1 MPSAISRLPSGKYR
15 VLLRDGRRYIG
26 SRTFKTRSVA
36 EEWARQQD
44 AEIDRIGA
52 GLVRAHHVTVP
63 IRELLDEYL
72 ASVPSAAYLLKS
84 PRAALGAV
92 PYGALTTDAVSSW
105 IAGRSR
111 ETARNTGK
119 RISPDTTRRE
129 LSALGGFLRWCYRV
143 KRLPPHVQHPTRGVE
158 APKPAPGRDR
168 RLSEADQQKMTE
180 ALTDAPRPTQGPKRS
195 GNYRTGTRNPWVL
208 PIMRFAAETGM
219 RRGELCAARWEHV
232 DLDAGTL
239 HLPADIT
246 KTRTARTVPLSPA
259 ALDVL
264 RTLDRTDD
272 PRIFPTSPSAVTQ
285 AWSDARKR
293 AGVQGLRVHDLRH
306 EAASNLF
313 ELGFDT
319 MEVAAVT
326 GHKDLRS
333 LKRYTHIDPAHLAR
347 KIADLKAQQ
356 RPASA
361 AAPRRGQKRNPVKHP
376 PGQPPPADG

>member
-1 MPSAISRLPSGKYR
+1 MASINQLPSGLWR
-15 VLLRDGRRYIG
+15 VRITRKGYPFQSKSFRLRADAEGWARTIEANNDRAQWKDRTSADTTTLSALLQDYSREMTPRKRGADVELARISALLRDPIARYKLPALSPVVLAGWRDRRLATGVSG
-26 SRTFKTRSVA
+26 S
-36 EEWARQQD
+36 
-44 AEIDRIGA
+44 
-52 GLVRAHHVTVP
+52 TVN
-63 IRELLDEYL
+63 RELNL
-72 ASVPSAAYLLKS
+72 
-84 PRAALGAV
+84 
-92 PYGALTTDAVSSW
+92 
-105 IAGRSR
+105 
-111 ETARNTGK
+111 
-119 RISPDTTRRE
+119 
-129 LSALGGFLRWCYRV
+129 LSAVLAWGIKERMLD
-143 KRLPPHVQHPTRGVE
+143 LPANPCAAVRRPPQM
-158 APKPAPGRDR
+158 PGRDR
-168 RLSEADQQKMTE
+168 RPSDDDRRKMTE
-180 ALTDAPRPTQGPKRS
+180 ALTDASRPTQGPKRS
-195 GNYRTGTRNPWVL
+195 GNYRAGTRNPWVL
-208 PIMRFAAETGM
+208 PMMRFATETGM

-306 EAASNLF
+306 EAASSLF

-347 KIADLKAQQ
+347 KIADLKSHQQ
-356 RPASA
+356 HSNA
-361 AAPRRGQKRNPVKHP
+361 AAPRQGQKKKPS
-376 PGQPPPADG
+376 